1 MAFSEDETTLLYRMK
16 DNPIG
21 FPFML
26 SDEEIARVSEA
37 IKRERGNEEA
47 QTRRRI
53 RVWIAANFNWFYAM
67 DGGFS
72 AQRSEPA
79 YPGDWVQDDTHPFGR
94 VYMTLENMIY
104 HLLSKGWSF
113 KRIGA
118 YLNTEMK
125 ESTTIKNKFYMTVE
139 EP

>member
-1 MAFSEDETTLLYRMK
+1 MFSEDETTLLYRMK
-16 DNPIG
+16 DNPIR

-26 SDEEIARVSEA
+26 SDKELDDVVAAV
-37 IKRERGNEEA
+37 KRERGDEET

-53 RVWIAANFNWFYAM
+53 RVWVAANFNWFYAM

-79 YPGDWVQDDTHPFGR
+79 YPGDWIQDDTHPFGK
-94 VYMTLENMIY
+94 VYLALENFIY
-104 HLLSKGWSF
+104 AMLAKGWSF
-113 KRIGA
+113 KKIGKFF
-118 YLNTEMK
+118 NEEMK
-125 ESTTIKNKFYMTVE
+125 ASTTIKNKYYMEVE